1 MNSTNRGFNRL
12 LILVVAVILIAAGAA
27 AIALAALP
35 VVARQW
41 GTTAKSVM
49 SSAPTWIA
57 DPAVGAASLLTIAV
71 GVVAVILAILLTVFI
86 ARQGRGHTTRL
97 VERHDG
103 DTGSTLVDLG
113 VPRTLLE
120 TELADRPEFVATRIS
135 AYLVRKTPALKVS
148 VQCRRGVAPT
158 DATAIVVRALEG
170 LDDILGVRIPA
181 LVQVSG
187 GFRSRVSSRARLD

>member
-12 LILVVAVILIAAGAA
+12 VILIVAVILIAAGAIA
-27 AIALAALP
+27 VALAAVP

-41 GTTAKSVM
+41 GVTGRTVM
-49 SSAPTWIA
+49 RTAPTWIA
-57 DPAVGAASLLTIAV
+57 DPAVGTVSLLTIAV
-71 GVVAVILAILLTVFI
+71 GVVAVILAVLLIVFI

-97 VERHDG
+97 VERHNG

-120 TELADRPEFVATRIS
+120 TELADRPEFVALRIS

-158 DATAIVVRALEG
+158 DATATVVRALQG

-181 LVQVSG
+181 LIQVSG
-187 GFRSRVSSRARLD
+187 GLRSRVSSRARLD